1 MSEMIKKQIQ
11 DLNDVLECCGVLE
24 VTQDHFEFLRLRDRL
39 SNEPVPEEFRAEIE
53 ALDERASIVF
63 QLWEEADW
71 SLTDA
76 AWRPRRTS
84 TPSVTP

>member
-53 ALDERASIVF
+53 AVA
-63 QLWEEADW
+63 
-71 SLTDA
+71 
-76 AWRPRRTS
+76 P
-84 TPSVTP
+84 